1 MRAAYNGKVVVGMIL
16 QFSDANSVWIL
27 LRIGRLR
34 IRRPCWSHQRDENV
48 QNGTVNFRPVFYPSN
63 QGVEELNSSERSGLM
78 LIRAALRSVPG
89 TPSRKVIF
97 NRLLLENGAPM
108 ARQE

>member
-1 MRAAYNGKVVVGMIL
+1 
-16 QFSDANSVWIL
+16 
-27 LRIGRLR
+27 
-34 IRRPCWSHQRDENV
+34 
-48 QNGTVNFRPVFYPSN
+48 VFYPSN